1 MRHFRVFPSFHL
13 QQVVNYQCSVVLFW
27 GGGQGET
34 GGEGGGGEEGWIA
47 CCHSVRKDLGQVLKK
62 GQQAFA
68 MASTLSTS
76 HLPLTEPF
84 GADFL
89 VYFTNEETV
98 SQKD

>member
-1 MRHFRVFPSFHL
+1 MLHSFHL

-27 GGGQGET
+27 RGGQGKT
-34 GGEGGGGEEGWIA
+34 GGREEEEERWIA

-62 GQQAFA
+62 GQQAFG
-68 MASTLSTS
+68 MASALSTS

-89 VYFTNEETV
+89 VYFTNEATV